1 MNKLVCGCHA
11 GESSLQQ
18 IAAALKAHSQA
29 LAVRLPGLLLAAAAK
44 LYATAA
50 PLMQNCFSTSHGST
64 DLMAEVLEGLHEALL
79 AADSSDGILRG
90 SVAIRLALLLEEQGH
105 ISKAREVIRQVSGT
119 TR

>member
-1 MNKLVCGCHA
+1 
-11 GESSLQQ
+11 
-18 IAAALKAHSQA
+18 
-29 LAVRLPGLLLAAAAK
+29 
-44 LYATAA
+44 
-50 PLMQNCFSTSHGST
+50 
-64 DLMAEVLEGLHEALL
+64 MAEVLEGLHEALL